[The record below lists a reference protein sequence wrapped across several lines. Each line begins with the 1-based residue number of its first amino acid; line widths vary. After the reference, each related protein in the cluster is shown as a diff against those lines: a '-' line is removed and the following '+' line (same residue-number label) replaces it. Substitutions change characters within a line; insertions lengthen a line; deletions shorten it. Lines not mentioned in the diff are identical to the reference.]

1 MVINKFVTDDGV
13 TIFRLSG
20 KLIASTLDN
29 LKTSLDTVL
38 EEENPKI
45 VLNFKL
51 VNIIDSVAVGLLISR
66 YKIAKKKKSHLKFSD
81 LQPALQRL
89 LALADLDK
97 WLEIYNAEDEA
108 IDSIRTEARA

>member
-1 MVINKFVTDDGV
+1 MTINKFSTDDGI

-20 KLIASTLDN
+20 KLIASTLDG
-29 LKTSLDTVL
+29 LKTNLDTALADDGARV
-38 EEENPKI
+38 

-66 YKIAKKKKSHLKFSD
+66 FKAAKKKKGAMLFTD
-81 LQPALQRL
+81 LQPALMRL

-97 WLEIYNAEDEA
+97 WLDIHPSEDEA
-108 IDSIRTEARA
+108 LTVLRTDAKP

>member
-1 MVINKFVTDDGV
+1 MIISKFSTDDGI

-20 KLIASTLDN
+20 KLIASTLDGV
-29 LKTSLDTVL
+29 KTGLDAAL
-38 EEENPKI
+38 AEEKARV

-66 YKIAKKKKSHLKFSD
+66 FKTAKKKKGAMLFTD
-81 LQPALQRL
+81 LQPALMRL

-97 WLEIYNAEDEA
+97 WLDIHESEEEALAALRAEA
-108 IDSIRTEARA
+108 KS